1 MEKIDASRIE
11 LNRQPTDFPALLN
24 DIYNFASFLAKQK
37 NLIFSLELEPNLP
50 NWLNLDRVR
59 LSQILWNLIS
69 NAVKFTDQGNIILK
83 IMRNQDC
90 YHFIVKDTGMGISPE
105 EQNIFLKCI
114 IK

>member
-1 MEKIDASRIE
+1 M
-11 LNRQPTDFPALLN
+11 
-24 DIYNFASFLAKQK
+24 
-37 NLIFSLELEPNLP
+37 P
-50 NWLNLDRVR
+50 NWLNIDRVR

-105 EQNIFLKCI
+105 EQKHIFEMYYQVKEKSPAKCGVAVLDCYF
-114 IK
+114 

>member
-1 MEKIDASRIE
+1 M
-11 LNRQPTDFPALLN
+11 
-24 DIYNFASFLAKQK
+24 
-37 NLIFSLELEPNLP
+37 P

-83 IMRNQDC
+83 IIRNQDC

-105 EQNIFLKCI
+105 EQNIFLKCYQVKESRQQSAGSGI
-114 IK
+114 GLAISKISLS